1 MRQKCGIKGSP
12 RGVQQDGLTSEYLCI
27 WAVSLV
33 SGSTAETTL
42 RNERKGPVPFAV
54 VLILAGKTFWGL
66 SAFLQVL
73 HKFSGNEPL
82 YLAPAQIS
90 CILGRA
96 CSVFLSHPSAQPRFY
111 LGKEVR
117 VGSLGVVFRALSAWQ
132 CWFSCPE
139 HVLHSCTSLAGCSDG
154 ALSHR
159 RCFRAGSAGIGRTS
173 GPSGV
178 LHRAF
183 LAGQVL
189 HRAAEGIYLANCL
202 S

>member
-1 MRQKCGIKGSP
+1 M
-12 RGVQQDGLTSEYLCI
+12 QQDGLTSGYLCI
-27 WAVSLV
+27 WGVSLV
-33 SGSTAETTL
+33 SGGTAERML
-42 RNERKGPVPFAV
+42 RNERKGTVPFAV
-54 VLILAGKTFWGL
+54 ILILAGKTFWGL

-96 CSVFLSHPSAQPRFY
+96 CSVFLGHPSAQPRFY

-117 VGSLGVVFRALSAWQ
+117 VGSLGVVFTAFSAWQ

-139 HVLHSCTSLAGCSDG
+139 HVLHSCTSPAGCSDG
-154 ALSHR
+154 TLSHQ
-159 RCFRAGSAGIGRTS
+159 RCFQAGSAGVGRTS
-173 GPSGV
+173 HPPGV

-183 LAGQVL
+183 LTGQIL
-189 HRAAEGIYLANCL
+189 YHASEGIYLTNCL